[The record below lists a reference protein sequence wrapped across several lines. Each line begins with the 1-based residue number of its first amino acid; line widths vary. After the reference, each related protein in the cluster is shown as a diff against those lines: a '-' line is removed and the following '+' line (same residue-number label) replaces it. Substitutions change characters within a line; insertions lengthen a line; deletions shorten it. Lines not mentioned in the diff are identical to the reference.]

1 MKRLSAVAVAVV
13 LCLGVSSSF
22 ASFDY
27 FTVAEQGT
35 GEVKFGLAGDEGLEF
50 KIRYS
55 PMEKLEIFSAL
66 GGATESST
74 SNYTIGARYQIID
87 MLAGFVN
94 FDLPT
99 IASSNTNH
107 EFTLVPGVNFT
118 TSFADK
124 FTLGSVLQ
132 LGMQFTDPLVMDL
145 TVGVELDYAVNDNIS
160 AWVGVDFVY
169 ADMTGEGLGNKN
181 NKGDR
186 ELKMDKENALRPVL
200 GVTFS
205 GDHVYVGTKLGLR
218 LDHEKKGK
226 SALGGIGGVEFGV
239 KF

>member
-55 PMEKLEIFSAL
+55 PMEKLEIFSAH
-66 GGATESST
+66 GGATESSN
-74 SNYTIGARYQIID
+74 SNFVLGARYQIMD
-87 MLAGFVN
+87 MLAGFLNV
-94 FDLPT
+94 DMPT
-99 IASSNTNH
+99 MAGMGNN
-107 EFTLVPGVNFT
+107 EFALVPGVNFT

-132 LGMQFTDPLVMDL
+132 LGIFFTDPSIMDL

-169 ADMTGEGLGNKN
+169 ANMTADG
-181 NKGDR
+181 R
-186 ELKMDKENALRPVL
+186 ELKMDEENALRPVL

-205 GDHVYVGTKLGLR
+205 GDHVYVGTKLGLC
-218 LDHEKKGK
+218 LNHIDVKGK
-226 SALGGIGGVEFGV
+226 SALGGWGGVEFGI